1 MPVPVWA
8 PVSVPGAAGTPPAM
22 TTPEPDRLP
31 DPADGADAKQHG
43 DPLLT
48 TAQGEG
54 REDGT
59 RHGTAPQED
68 QPRGD

>member
-1 MPVPVWA
+1 
-8 PVSVPGAAGTPPAM
+8 M

-31 DPADGADAKQHG
+31 DPADGADGADAKQHG